1 MRPAAEGVAPHDP
14 RRNRSPL
21 PPEMS
26 RVLAIIGPSR
36 SGIQGHPDTVLAA
49 KEFLDGEI
57 KKAEDLDHVDKS
69 IKVIFQTNSQFQQVK
84 KDGVGQT
91 TLLKF
96 LGGNWKQWRTRAD
109 L

>member
-1 MRPAAEGVAPHDP
+1 MRAAAEGVTPQRPAMH
-14 RRNRSPL
+14 RSPVRPVIL
-21 PPEMS
+21 WILGIS
-26 RVLAIIGPSR
+26 GPLR
-36 SGIQGHPDTVLAA
+36 SGIQGHPETVLAA